1 MSTTTLT
8 SIRDWLRRE
17 DGESSFLVL
26 LLVLVN
32 VLVGFGL
39 SVDWAGKDL
48 ASEEAVTIAL
58 QAARSGANAGVQAA
72 AAEGEEVQLDRAEAA
87 RAAQQFLA
95 QSGATGTVRT
105 TNTKVTVDVTVE
117 YHPKFIPVGVL
128 TGQGTGTSS
137 ISQNTI

>member
-1 MSTTTLT
+1 M
-8 SIRDWLRRE
+8 
-17 DGESSFLVL
+17 
-26 LLVLVN
+26 
-32 VLVGFGL
+32 
-39 SVDWAGKDL
+39 
-48 ASEEAVTIAL
+48 TIAL

>member
-1 MSTTTLT
+1 MNLGWYSTVTSTVTFVFVVLT
-8 SIRDWLRRE
+8 
-17 DGESSFLVL
+17 VP
-26 LLVLVN
+26 VAP
-32 VLVGFGL
+32 
-39 SVDWAGKDL
+39 DWA
-48 ASEEAVTIAL
+48 
-58 QAARSGANAGVQAA
+58 RNCW
-72 AAEGEEVQLDRAEAA
+72 AA

>member
-1 MSTTTLT
+1 MHPPHLT
-8 SIRDWLRRE
+8 SLI
-17 DGESSFLVL
+17 GLVR
-26 LLVLVN
+26 
-32 VLVGFGL
+32 LVGYA
-39 SVDWAGKDL
+39 V
-48 ASEEAVTIAL
+48 ASPTP
-58 QAARSGANAGVQAA
+58 ANAGVQAA